1 MIIKSTIQ
9 LKMEDDKI
17 IKIILL
23 GESGVGKTNLIQ
35 VALDQP
41 FQKEKISTLI
51 SSYYESEIIIQNK
64 KYVYTLWDT
73 AGQEVYRSL
82 NKSFI
87 KDSKI
92 VILVFAINN
101 RKSFEEIDYWMNSVK
116 ESLEENKY
124 IMALVANKSDLFDEQ
139 EIPDEEIMKKGKE
152 LNIKTKITS
161 AAEDSVGF
169 KMFLEELLK
178 DFVKSGIPFE
188 KKKTF
193 NLEWENV
200 EKTDEEKNNNELDNN
215 RNVSNARNKK
225 KKCC

>member
-1 MIIKSTIQ
+1 
-9 LKMEDDKI
+9 MEDDKI

-101 RKSFEEIDYWMNSVK
+101 RKSFEEIDYWINSVK

-178 DFVKSGIPFE
+178 DLVKSGIPFE

-200 EKTDEEKNNNELDNN
+200 EKTEDEKNNNELDNN
-215 RNVSNARNKK
+215 RKVSNARNKK
-225 KKCC
+225 KCC

>member
-101 RKSFEEIDYWMNSVK
+101 RKSFEEIDYWINSVK

-200 EKTDEEKNNNELDNN
+200 EKTEDEKNNNELDNN

-225 KKCC
+225 KCC

>member
-1 MIIKSTIQ
+1 
-9 LKMEDDKI
+9 MEDDKI

-82 NKSFI
+82 NKTFI

-101 RKSFEEIDYWMNSVK
+101 RKSFEEIDYWINSVK

-178 DFVKSGIPFE
+178 DLVKSGIQIE
-188 KKKTF
+188 KRKTF
-193 NLEWENV
+193 SLEGEKVDEN
-200 EKTDEEKNNNELDNN
+200 EEEKNTG
-215 RNVSNARNKK
+215 KK

>member
-1 MIIKSTIQ
+1 
-9 LKMEDDKI
+9 MEDDKI

-64 KYVYTLWDT
+64 KYIYTLWDT

-124 IMALVANKSDLFDEQ
+124 IMALVANKSDLIEEQ
-139 EIPDEEIMKKGKE
+139 EVPDEEIMKKGEE
-152 LNIKTKITS
+152 LNIKVKITS

-178 DFVKSGIPFE
+178 DLVKSGIPLE

-200 EKTDEEKNNNELDNN
+200 EKTDEEKNNNENDNN
-215 RNVSNARNKK
+215 KNTGNKGKKK

>member
-101 RKSFEEIDYWMNSVK
+101 RKSFEEIDYWINSVK

-152 LNIKTKITS
+152 LNIKVKITS

-178 DFVKSGIPFE
+178 
-188 KKKTF
+188 
-193 NLEWENV
+193 
-200 EKTDEEKNNNELDNN
+200 
-215 RNVSNARNKK
+215 
-225 KKCC
+225 

>member
-1 MIIKSTIQ
+1 
-9 LKMEDDKI
+9 MEDDKI

-35 VALDQP
+35 VALGQP

-101 RKSFEEIDYWMNSVK
+101 RKSFEEIDYWINSVK

-178 DFVKSGIPFE
+178 DLVKSGIPLE
-188 KKKTF
+188 KKRTF

-200 EKTDEEKNNNELDNN
+200 EKTEDEKNNNKLDNN

-225 KKCC
+225 KCC

>member
-1 MIIKSTIQ
+1 
-9 LKMEDDKI
+9 MEDDKI

-87 KDSKI
+87 KGSKI

-178 DFVKSGIPFE
+178 DFVKSGIPF
-188 KKKTF
+188 KKKRTF

-225 KKCC
+225 KCC

>member
-1 MIIKSTIQ
+1 
-9 LKMEDDKI
+9 MEDDKI

-101 RKSFEEIDYWMNSVK
+101 RKSFEEIDYWINSVK

-124 IMALVANKSDLFDEQ
+124 IMALVANKSDLIEEQ
-139 EIPDEEIMKKGKE
+139 EVPDEEIMKKGEE
-152 LNIKTKITS
+152 LNIKVKITS

-178 DFVKSGIPFE
+178 DFVKSGIPLE

-200 EKTDEEKNNNELDNN
+200 EKTEDEKNNNELDNN
-215 RNVSNARNKK
+215 RKVSNARNKK
-225 KKCC
+225 KCC

>member
-1 MIIKSTIQ
+1 
-9 LKMEDDKI
+9 MEDDKI

-64 KYVYTLWDT
+64 KYIYTLWDT

-101 RKSFEEIDYWMNSVK
+101 RKSFEEIDYWINSVK

-178 DFVKSGIPFE
+178 DLVKSGIPLDRRQ
-188 KKKTF
+188 TF
-193 NLEWENV
+193 ALEE
-200 EKTDEEKNNNELDNN
+200 EIDEGNDEDKNNNENENN
-215 RNVSNARNKK
+215 KNTGNKGKKK

>member
-1 MIIKSTIQ
+1 
-9 LKMEDDKI
+9 MEDDKI

-82 NKSFI
+82 NKTFI

-101 RKSFEEIDYWMNSVK
+101 RKSFEEIDYWINSVK

-178 DFVKSGIPFE
+178 DLVKSGIPLE

-200 EKTDEEKNNNELDNN
+200 EKTEYEKNNNELDNN

-225 KKCC
+225 KCC

>member
-1 MIIKSTIQ
+1 
-9 LKMEDDKI
+9 MEDDKI

-101 RKSFEEIDYWMNSVK
+101 RKSFEEIDYWINSVK

-178 DFVKSGIPFE
+178 DFVKSGIPF
-188 KKKTF
+188 KKKRTF

-200 EKTDEEKNNNELDNN
+200 EKTEDEKNNNELDNN
-215 RNVSNARNKK
+215 KNVSNTRNKK
-225 KKCC
+225 KCC

>member
-1 MIIKSTIQ
+1 
-9 LKMEDDKI
+9 MEDDKI

-64 KYVYTLWDT
+64 KYIYTLWDT

-82 NKSFI
+82 NKTFI

-101 RKSFEEIDYWMNSVK
+101 RKSFEEIDYWINSVK

-124 IMALVANKSDLFDEQ
+124 IMALVANKSDLIEEQ
-139 EIPDEEIMKKGKE
+139 EVPDEEIMKKGEE
-152 LNIKTKITS
+152 LNIKVKITS

-178 DFVKSGIPFE
+178 DLVKSGIPLE

-200 EKTDEEKNNNELDNN
+200 EKTEYEKNNNELDNN

-225 KKCC
+225 KCC

>member
-1 MIIKSTIQ
+1 
-9 LKMEDDKI
+9 MEDDKI

-178 DFVKSGIPFE
+178 DFVKSGIPF
-188 KKKTF
+188 KKKRTF

-225 KKCC
+225 KCC

>member
-1 MIIKSTIQ
+1 
-9 LKMEDDKI
+9 MEDDKI

-101 RKSFEEIDYWMNSVK
+101 RKSFEEIDYWINSVK

-178 DFVKSGIPFE
+178 DLVKSGIPLE

-200 EKTDEEKNNNELDNN
+200 EKTEDEKNNNELDNN
-215 RNVSNARNKK
+215 RKVSNARNKK
-225 KKCC
+225 KCC

>member
-1 MIIKSTIQ
+1 
-9 LKMEDDKI
+9 MEDDKI

-101 RKSFEEIDYWMNSVK
+101 RKSFEEINFWINCVK
-116 ESLEENKY
+116 DNLEENKY
-124 IMALVANKSDLFDEQ
+124 IMALVANKSDLIEEQ
-139 EIPDEEIMKKGKE
+139 EVPDEEIMKKGEE
-152 LNIKTKITS
+152 LNIKVKITS

-178 DFVKSGIPFE
+178 DLVKSGIPF
-188 KKKTF
+188 KKKRTF

-200 EKTDEEKNNNELDNN
+200 EKAEDEKNNNELDNN
-215 RNVSNARNKK
+215 KNVSNTRNKK
-225 KKCC
+225 KCC

>member
-1 MIIKSTIQ
+1 
-9 LKMEDDKI
+9 MEDDKI

-178 DFVKSGIPFE
+178 DLVKSGIPLDRRQ
-188 KKKTF
+188 TF
-193 NLEWENV
+193 ALEE
-200 EKTDEEKNNNELDNN
+200 EIDEGNDEDKNNNENENN
-215 RNVSNARNKK
+215 KNTGDKGKKK

>member
-1 MIIKSTIQ
+1 
-9 LKMEDDKI
+9 MEDDKI

-101 RKSFEEIDYWMNSVK
+101 RKSFEEIDYWINSVK

-178 DFVKSGIPFE
+178 DLVKSGIPLE

-200 EKTDEEKNNNELDNN
+200 EKTEDEKNNNKLDNN
-215 RNVSNARNKK
+215 KNVSNTRNKK
-225 KKCC
+225 KCC

>member
-1 MIIKSTIQ
+1 
-9 LKMEDDKI
+9 MEDDKI

-101 RKSFEEIDYWMNSVK
+101 RKSFEEIDYWINSVK

-178 DFVKSGIPFE
+178 DLVKSGISLE

-200 EKTDEEKNNNELDNN
+200 EKTEYEKNNNELDNN

-225 KKCC
+225 KCC

>member
-1 MIIKSTIQ
+1 
-9 LKMEDDKI
+9 MEDEKI

-178 DFVKSGIPFE
+178 DFVKSGIPF
-188 KKKTF
+188 KKKRTF

-200 EKTDEEKNNNELDNN
+200 EKTEDEKNNNELDNN
-215 RNVSNARNKK
+215 KNVSNTRNKK
-225 KKCC
+225 KCC

>member
-1 MIIKSTIQ
+1 
-9 LKMEDDKI
+9 MEDDKI

-101 RKSFEEIDYWMNSVK
+101 RKSFEEIDYWINSVK

-178 DFVKSGIPFE
+178 DLVKSGIPLK

-200 EKTDEEKNNNELDNN
+200 EKTEEGKNNNELDNN

-225 KKCC
+225 KCC

>member
-1 MIIKSTIQ
+1 
-9 LKMEDDKI
+9 MEDDKI

-178 DFVKSGIPFE
+178 DFVKSGIPF
-188 KKKTF
+188 KKKRTF

-200 EKTDEEKNNNELDNN
+200 EKTEDEKNNNELDNN
-215 RNVSNARNKK
+215 RKVSNARNKK
-225 KKCC
+225 KCC

>member
-1 MIIKSTIQ
+1 
-9 LKMEDDKI
+9 MEDDKI

-64 KYVYTLWDT
+64 KYIYTLWDT

-82 NKSFI
+82 NKTFI

-178 DFVKSGIPFE
+178 DLVKSGIPLE

-200 EKTDEEKNNNELDNN
+200 EKTEYEKNNNELDNN

-225 KKCC
+225 KCC

>member
-101 RKSFEEIDYWMNSVK
+101 RKSFEEIDYWINSVK

-200 EKTDEEKNNNELDNN
+200 EKTEDEKNNNKLDNN
-215 RNVSNARNKK
+215 KNVSNTRNKK
-225 KKCC
+225 KCC

>member
-1 MIIKSTIQ
+1 
-9 LKMEDDKI
+9 MEDDKI

-35 VALDQP
+35 VALGQP

-101 RKSFEEIDYWMNSVK
+101 RKSFEEIDYWINSVK

-188 KKKTF
+188 KKRTF

-225 KKCC
+225 KCC

>member
-1 MIIKSTIQ
+1 
-9 LKMEDDKI
+9 MEDDKI

-101 RKSFEEIDYWMNSVK
+101 RKSFEEIDYWINSVK

-178 DFVKSGIPFE
+178 DLVKSGIPLDRRQ
-188 KKKTF
+188 TF
-193 NLEWENV
+193 ALEEEIDEGNDEDKNKNEN
-200 EKTDEEKNNNELDNN
+200 ENNKNTGDKGK
-215 RNVSNARNKK
+215 KK

>member
-1 MIIKSTIQ
+1 
-9 LKMEDDKI
+9 MEDDKI

-101 RKSFEEIDYWMNSVK
+101 RKSFEEIDYWINSVK

-200 EKTDEEKNNNELDNN
+200 EKTEDEKNNNELDNN

-225 KKCC
+225 KCC

>member
-1 MIIKSTIQ
+1 
-9 LKMEDDKI
+9 MEDDKI

-101 RKSFEEIDYWMNSVK
+101 RKSFEEIDYWINSVK

-178 DFVKSGIPFE
+178 DFVKSGIPF
-188 KKKTF
+188 KKKRTF

-225 KKCC
+225 KCC

>member
-1 MIIKSTIQ
+1 
-9 LKMEDDKI
+9 MEDDKI

-101 RKSFEEIDYWMNSVK
+101 RKSFEEIDYWINSVK

-178 DFVKSGIPFE
+178 DLVKSGIPLE

-200 EKTDEEKNNNELDNN
+200 EKTEYEKNNNELDNN

-225 KKCC
+225 KCC